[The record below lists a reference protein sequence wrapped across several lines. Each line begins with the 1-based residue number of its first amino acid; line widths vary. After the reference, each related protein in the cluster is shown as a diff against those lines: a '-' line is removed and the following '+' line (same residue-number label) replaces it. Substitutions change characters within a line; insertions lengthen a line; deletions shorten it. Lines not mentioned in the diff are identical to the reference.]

1 MLPQSTTTDLN
12 KCRGQRRH
20 EFLVEQLHL
29 LIQQGTLEHGAKL
42 PAERVLAEQYKVSR
56 GSVREA
62 IRTLELQGLVVS
74 KQGSGTF
81 INTQSLNA
89 VATLMTS
96 SLIDGLGAG
105 EAELKDI
112 FEVRHLL
119 EPQLAA
125 LAAQRAT
132 PQDVERLSSI
142 LVEQQRQIMEG
153 ETGVDADTEF
163 HFALATATHNTALV
177 KMVSAVED
185 VLRQSRD
192 QTLRQVG
199 RPERSLNSHRQI
211 LEMIQTRDHLGACS
225 AMEHHLTA
233 VEPSSAYLYFEEPA
247 EQSPEEHSVPSIK
260 I

>member
-1 MLPQSTTTDLN
+1 MQAGLQNLE
-12 KCRGQRRH
+12 GQRLH
-20 EFLVEQLHL
+20 EAIVQRFHA

-42 PAERVLAEQYKVSR
+42 PAERALAGQLKVSR

-74 KQGSGTF
+74 KHGSGTF
-81 INTQSLNA
+81 INTQSLSA

-96 SLIDGLGAG
+96 STETSDV
-105 EAELKDI
+105 ELHDI

-132 PQDVERLSSI
+132 PEDVERLAAI

-163 HFALATATHNTALV
+163 HFALATATHNAALV
-177 KMVSAVED
+177 KVVSAVEG

-192 QTLRQVG
+192 QTLQQPG
-199 RPERSLNSHRQI
+199 RSQRSLDSHHEI
-211 LEMIQTRDHLGACS
+211 LEMVRTGDHQGARS

-233 VEPSSAYLYFEEPA
+233 VEPSSVYPDADA
-247 EQSPEEHSVPSIK
+247 IS
-260 I
+260 

>member
-1 MLPQSTTTDLN
+1 MQSGLQN
-12 KCRGQRRH
+12 LEGKRLHEAIVQRFH
-20 EFLVEQLHL
+20 A

-42 PAERVLAEQYKVSR
+42 PAERILAEQLKVSR

-74 KQGSGTF
+74 KHGSGTF
-81 INTQSLNA
+81 IDTQSLSA

-96 SLIDGLGAG
+96 SLGASD
-105 EAELKDI
+105 AQLHDI

-132 PQDVERLSSI
+132 PEDVERLASI
-142 LVEQQRQIMEG
+142 LVEQQQQIIEG

-163 HFALATATHNTALV
+163 HFALATSTHNTALV
-177 KMVSAVED
+177 KVVSAVED

-192 QTLRQVG
+192 QSLQQPG
-199 RPERSLNSHRQI
+199 RPQRSLESHREI
-211 LEMIQTRDHLGACS
+211 LEMVRTGDHTGARS

-233 VEPSSAYLYFEEPA
+233 VEPSAVYPNA
-247 EQSPEEHSVPSIK
+247 AAKVRNR
-260 I
+260 

>member
-1 MLPQSTTTDLN
+1 MERFHS
-12 KCRGQRRH
+12 
-20 EFLVEQLHL
+20 
-29 LIQQGTLEHGAKL
+29 LIQRGSLEHGAKL
-42 PAERVLAEQYKVSR
+42 PAERVLAEQLKVSR
-56 GSVREA
+56 SSVREA

-89 VATLMTS
+89 VASLMTS
-96 SLIDGLGAG
+96 SLIDDLGAS
-105 EAELKDI
+105 EAQLKDI

-132 PQDVERLSSI
+132 TEDVERLSSI

-153 ETGVDADTEF
+153 ETGVDADTAF

-177 KMVSAVED
+177 KVVSAVED

-192 QTLRQVG
+192 QTLQQPG
-199 RPERSLNSHRQI
+199 RPQRSLDSHRKI
-211 LEMIQTRDHLGACS
+211 LETIRSGDHLGARS

-233 VEPSSAYLYFEEPA
+233 VEPSSSVLTSQEPVA
-247 EQSPEEHSVPSIK
+247 PTASI
-260 I
+260 

>member
-1 MLPQSTTTDLN
+1 MQSGLQN
-12 KCRGQRRH
+12 LEGKRLHEAIVQRFH
-20 EFLVEQLHL
+20 A

-42 PAERVLAEQYKVSR
+42 PAERVLAEQLKVSR

-74 KQGSGTF
+74 KHGSGTF
-81 INTQSLNA
+81 IDTQSLNA

-96 SLIDGLGAG
+96 SLGTSDAQLH
-105 EAELKDI
+105 DI

-132 PQDVERLSSI
+132 PEDVERLASI
-142 LVEQQRQIMEG
+142 LVEQQQQIIEG

-163 HFALATATHNTALV
+163 HFALATSTHNTALV
-177 KMVSAVED
+177 KVVSAVED

-192 QTLRQVG
+192 QSLQQPG
-199 RPERSLNSHRQI
+199 RPQRSLESHREI
-211 LEMIQTRDHLGACS
+211 LEMVRTGDHMGARS

-233 VEPSSAYLYFEEPA
+233 VEPSAVYPNAAAKS
-247 EQSPEEHSVPSIK
+247 
-260 I
+260 

>member
-1 MLPQSTTTDLN
+1 MQSVLQN
-12 KCRGQRRH
+12 LQGQRLH
-20 EFLVEQLHL
+20 EAIVQRFHA

-42 PAERVLAEQYKVSR
+42 PAERVLAEQLKVSR
-56 GSVREA
+56 SSVREA
-62 IRTLELQGLVVS
+62 IRTLELQGLAVS

-96 SLIDGLGAG
+96 SLGEGL
-105 EAELKDI
+105 EADEARLHDI

-132 PQDVERLSSI
+132 PEDVERLSSI

-163 HFALATATHNTALV
+163 HFALATATHNAALV
-177 KMVSAVED
+177 KVVSAVED

-192 QTLRQVG
+192 QSLQQPG
-199 RPERSLNSHRQI
+199 RPQRSLDSHREI
-211 LEMIQTRDHLGACS
+211 LAMVRAGDHQGARS
-225 AMEHHLTA
+225 AMEHHLTV
-233 VEPSSAYLYFEEPA
+233 VEPSTVYPNGALND
-247 EQSPEEHSVPSIK
+247 
-260 I
+260 

>member
-1 MLPQSTTTDLN
+1 MQPELHNLQ
-12 KCRGQRRH
+12 GQRRH
-20 EFLVEQLHL
+20 ESIVQRFHA
-29 LIQQGTLEHGAKL
+29 LIQEGSLEHGAKL
-42 PAERVLAEQYKVSR
+42 PAERVLAEQLKVSR
-56 GSVREA
+56 SSVREA

-74 KQGSGTF
+74 KHGSGTF
-81 INTQSLNA
+81 INTQSLDA

-96 SLIDGLGAG
+96 NLGEGMGAG
-105 EAELKDI
+105 EGQLRDI

-132 PQDVERLSSI
+132 PEDVERLAAI
-142 LVEQQRQIMEG
+142 LEEQKHQIIEG

-177 KMVSAVED
+177 KVVSAVED

-192 QTLRQVG
+192 QSLQQPG
-199 RPERSLNSHRQI
+199 RPERSLASHHRI
-211 LEMIQTRDHLGACS
+211 LETVRSGDHRGALE

-233 VEPSSAYLYFEEPA
+233 VEPYAVFPSA
-247 EQSPEEHSVPSIK
+247 SVDR
-260 I
+260 